1 MDYGQSHGTG
11 VRQLQMSVDTCVDEK
26 TFVDFSLTISS
37 LVKILVATDSSRSLL
52 SFKLSYYTFRG
63 LNFFSRD
70 EHKFS
75 TSDGDRIKIQCPPS
89 VIFNRRLLRN

>member
-52 SFKLSYYTFRG
+52 SFKLSFII
-63 LNFFSRD
+63 LSA
-70 EHKFS
+70 
-75 TSDGDRIKIQCPPS
+75 
-89 VIFNRRLLRN
+89 V

>member
-52 SFKLSYYTFRG
+52 SFKLS
-63 LNFFSRD
+63 
-70 EHKFS
+70 
-75 TSDGDRIKIQCPPS
+75 
-89 VIFNRRLLRN
+89 

>member
-11 VRQLQMSVDTCVDEK
+11 VRQLQMSVDACVDEK

-52 SFKLSYYTFRG
+52 SFKLSF
-63 LNFFSRD
+63 
-70 EHKFS
+70 
-75 TSDGDRIKIQCPPS
+75 II
-89 VIFNRRLLRN
+89 LLEA

>member
-52 SFKLSYYTFRG
+52 SFKLSF
-63 LNFFSRD
+63 
-70 EHKFS
+70 
-75 TSDGDRIKIQCPPS
+75 II
-89 VIFNRRLLRN
+89 LLEA